1 MLALLSVKI
10 VKDGQASVLHRQHRD
25 RNRIKRRQA
34 LKAEVFLNNA
44 TACAKKSLNRQAVT
58 KLDTCS
64 TAITQR
70 NLHTQT
76 LSRFIAPFLPLISLR
91 RSSALDREVAHDP
104 GAQIVK
110 KTSSEF
116 SGRRVLY
123 RYSSLGHKGCFVNT
137 SSNKTRVLFRR

>member
-76 LSRFIAPFLPLISLR
+76 LSRFIAPFLPLMPPSCPSSPSAAAARSIERWHTTRCTNCQKFLLGILR
-91 RSSALDREVAHDP
+91 
-104 GAQIVK
+104 
-110 KTSSEF
+110 
-116 SGRRVLY
+116 RRVLY
-123 RYSSLGHKGCFVNT
+123 HCCERSCQTAVKL
-137 SSNKTRVLFRR
+137 